1 MKSIRKVVFTDGQ
14 KSNER
19 AREEHLS
26 ERRILYPREYINR
39 RIYNQRTEDRAEQSK
54 SLLLLLL
61 RESQV
66 RKKASR
72 SRSQREEL
80 GLYTLNVNDGSAA
93 GKKFKKDTHFQHVYM
108 RSSRIES
115 FGGCCSRDSFYS
127 RASFSLSAASRF
139 FLRTPTIQTT
149 TVCLL
154 LLPHHRHHHQQNR
167 FAKGEKISISSETK
181 KLKSRRGTKETKVGA
196 QRVPTTMGVGSENE
210 DDANRFESAVT
221 FRENLLRW
229 YDAEKRSLPWR
240 KRGQSDASKFEHFGG
255 DKEEEEELEEDA
267 TKAFERWQRLA
278 SSPSSSSSRE
288 KETSSS
294 APTPT
299 GGSHTNNNSSSINKS
314 SAADADDWR
323 EKRVMS
329 DDQYAYGVWVSEIM
343 SQQTQIERVAEY
355 WSRWVKKWPTVRH
368 LANAS
373 EEEVREMWA
382 GLGYY
387 RRSQFLLK
395 GAKYVSEELKGRFPR
410 DIIGLLKIPG
420 IGPYTASAV
429 GSIAFGIRE
438 AAIDGNVNRV
448 LTRVRRIRGD
458 PVKEKNTVDAIKRV
472 AWELI
477 GKEEEKED
485 EDDDE
490 KKEDAKSKNRP
501 GDFNQA
507 MMELGA
513 TVCKPKNPSCN
524 ACPISA
530 FCEGYQHELL
540 SDGQEPVTAYPEI
553 AKKAEKRQ
561 EAIAVAVVSCTF
573 ENTKWFYLTKRP
585 ENGLLADMWEFP
597 SVFMREGELAM
608 RSVPSDADVCDAQKF
623 FRESDARGVSELFAS
638 VASPPCDTNNEGE
651 EKSEVKKTEK
661 RKQTDR
667 RQDSLTFK
675 HEPGV
680 VAHVFSHVK
689 HFMHVFTLDLG
700 TVDALPRRRAKKE
713 EEKENASNE
722 QKETTTNGRRN
733 SSLSSSS
740 TSSSSSWFR
749 SSDFEDKG
757 VFSTG
762 VQKVFAFAEKRG
774 KHESSGDIRKRSAK
788 SHPSPPS
795 HPFDA
800 GGVAEKAKKDT
811 LLLKDDDALGVE
823 NENETKKTK
832 KTTMKKKIKIE
843 TKDIET
849 YFTRAV

>member
-1 MKSIRKVVFTDGQ
+1 MKGDG
-14 KSNER
+14 
-19 AREEHLS
+19 
-26 ERRILYPREYINR
+26 NR
-39 RIYNQRTEDRAEQSK
+39 
-54 SLLLLLL
+54 
-61 RESQV
+61 
-66 RKKASR
+66 
-72 SRSQREEL
+72 
-80 GLYTLNVNDGSAA
+80 
-93 GKKFKKDTHFQHVYM
+93 
-108 RSSRIES
+108 
-115 FGGCCSRDSFYS
+115 
-127 RASFSLSAASRF
+127 
-139 FLRTPTIQTT
+139 
-149 TVCLL
+149 
-154 LLPHHRHHHQQNR
+154 
-167 FAKGEKISISSETK
+167 
-181 KLKSRRGTKETKVGA
+181 
-196 QRVPTTMGVGSENE
+196 ENE
-210 DDANRFESAVT
+210 DDANRFESSAVT
-221 FRENLLRW
+221 FRGNLLRW

-299 GGSHTNNNSSSINKS
+299 DGSHTNNNGSSINKS
-314 SAADADDWR
+314 SAADDDDWR

-458 PVKEKNTVDAIKRV
+458 PVKEKKTVDAIKRV

-477 GKEEEKED
+477 GKEEEKEE

-680 VAHVFSHVK
+680 VTHVFSHVK

-713 EEKENASNE
+713 EVKENASNE

-795 HPFDA
+795 HPFDE

-811 LLLKDDDALGVE
+811 LLLKDDDALLGVE

-849 YFTRAV
+849 YFTRAVTASNTRRVSR

>member
-1 MKSIRKVVFTDGQ
+1 
-14 KSNER
+14 
-19 AREEHLS
+19 
-26 ERRILYPREYINR
+26 
-39 RIYNQRTEDRAEQSK
+39 
-54 SLLLLLL
+54 
-61 RESQV
+61 
-66 RKKASR
+66 
-72 SRSQREEL
+72 
-80 GLYTLNVNDGSAA
+80 
-93 GKKFKKDTHFQHVYM
+93 M
-108 RSSRIES
+108 RLSSRIKS
-115 FGGCCSRDSFYS
+115 CRSRDSFCVHS
-127 RASFSLSAASRF
+127 RSSSFSSRSSRF
-139 FLRTPTIQTT
+139 FLRYPKTT
-149 TVCLL
+149 TTTAAVCLL
-154 LLPHHRHHHQQNR
+154 LLPRHHHQQQNR
-167 FAKGEKISISSETK
+167 FAKGEKISSETTKTK
-181 KLKSRRGTKETKVGA
+181 KLKSRRGRKETKVGA
-196 QRVPTTMGVGSENE
+196 RRVKAAMGVGSENE
-210 DDANRFESAVT
+210 DDASRFGSSSVT

-229 YDAEKRSLPWR
+229 YDAEKRTLPWR
-240 KRGQSDASKFEHFGG
+240 KRRENDASKFEHFGG
-255 DKEEEEELEEDA
+255 DKEEEELEEDA

-294 APTPT
+294 APTTT
-299 GGSHTNNNSSSINKS
+299 GGSHNNNNGSSINKS
-314 SAADADDWR
+314 SAADDEKWR

-458 PVKEKNTVDAIKRV
+458 PVKEKKTVDAIKRV

-477 GKEEEKED
+477 GKEEEKE
-485 EDDDE
+485 EDVDE

-651 EKSEVKKTEK
+651 EKSEEVKTEK

-680 VAHVFSHVK
+680 VTHVFSHVK

-713 EEKENASNE
+713 EEKDNSSNE

-733 SSLSSSS
+733 SSFSSSS

-774 KHESSGDIRKRSAK
+774 KHESSGDIRKRFMK
-788 SHPSPPS
+788 SPPLPPS
-795 HPFDA
+795 HPFVA

-811 LLLKDDDALGVE
+811 LFKDDDALGVE

>member
-1 MKSIRKVVFTDGQ
+1 MRFSYIKSGP
-14 KSNER
+14 S
-19 AREEHLS
+19 
-26 ERRILYPREYINR
+26 
-39 RIYNQRTEDRAEQSK
+39 
-54 SLLLLLL
+54 
-61 RESQV
+61 
-66 RKKASR
+66 
-72 SRSQREEL
+72 
-80 GLYTLNVNDGSAA
+80 
-93 GKKFKKDTHFQHVYM
+93 
-108 RSSRIES
+108 
-115 FGGCCSRDSFYS
+115 CCSRYSFYS
-127 RASFSLSAASRF
+127 RSSFTLSASRF
-139 FLRTPTIQTT
+139 FLRPTIQTT

-154 LLPHHRHHHQQNR
+154 PPPHHQQNR
-167 FAKGEKISISSETK
+167 FAKGKKISISSETK

-196 QRVPTTMGVGSENE
+196 QRVTTTMKGDGSENE
-210 DDANRFESAVT
+210 DDANRFGSSSVT

-240 KRGQSDASKFEHFGG
+240 KRRENDFASKFEHFGG
-255 DKEEEEELEEDA
+255 DKEEEEKLEEDA

-299 GGSHTNNNSSSINKS
+299 GGSHNNNNGSSINKS
-314 SAADADDWR
+314 SAADDEKWR

-458 PVKEKNTVDAIKRV
+458 PVKEKKTVDAIKRV

-477 GKEEEKED
+477 GKEEEKEK
-485 EDDDE
+485 DDDE

-585 ENGLLADMWEFP
+585 QNGLLADMWEFP

-608 RSVPSDADVCDAQKF
+608 RSVPSNADVCDAQKF

-651 EKSEVKKTEK
+651 EKSKVKKTEK
-661 RKQTDR
+661 RKQTNR

-680 VAHVFSHVK
+680 VTHVFSHVK

-713 EEKENASNE
+713 KEKENASNE

-774 KHESSGDIRKRSAK
+774 KHESSGDIRKRFMK
-788 SHPSPPS
+788 SPPLPPS

-811 LLLKDDDALGVE
+811 LLLKDDALGVE

>member
-1 MKSIRKVVFTDGQ
+1 M
-14 KSNER
+14 
-19 AREEHLS
+19 
-26 ERRILYPREYINR
+26 
-39 RIYNQRTEDRAEQSK
+39 
-54 SLLLLLL
+54 
-61 RESQV
+61 
-66 RKKASR
+66 
-72 SRSQREEL
+72 
-80 GLYTLNVNDGSAA
+80 
-93 GKKFKKDTHFQHVYM
+93 
-108 RSSRIES
+108 
-115 FGGCCSRDSFYS
+115 
-127 RASFSLSAASRF
+127 
-139 FLRTPTIQTT
+139 
-149 TVCLL
+149 
-154 LLPHHRHHHQQNR
+154 
-167 FAKGEKISISSETK
+167 
-181 KLKSRRGTKETKVGA
+181 
-196 QRVPTTMGVGSENE
+196 
-210 DDANRFESAVT
+210 
-221 FRENLLRW
+221 
-229 YDAEKRSLPWR
+229 
-240 KRGQSDASKFEHFGG
+240 
-255 DKEEEEELEEDA
+255 
-267 TKAFERWQRLA
+267 
-278 SSPSSSSSRE
+278 
-288 KETSSS
+288 
-294 APTPT
+294 
-299 GGSHTNNNSSSINKS
+299 
-314 SAADADDWR
+314 
-323 EKRVMS
+323 MS

-458 PVKEKNTVDAIKRV
+458 PVKEKKTVDAIKRV

-477 GKEEEKED
+477 GKEEEKEE

-680 VAHVFSHVK
+680 VTHVFSHVK

>member
-1 MKSIRKVVFTDGQ
+1 MKSIRKVAFTDGR
-14 KSNER
+14 KSHES

-26 ERRILYPREYINR
+26 ERRILYPKESVSIEEYITNGP
-39 RIYNQRTEDRAEQSK
+39 RTEQSG
-54 SLLLLLL
+54 
-61 RESQV
+61 ESQALRV
-66 RKKASR
+66 RKKSSLLSTR
-72 SRSQREEL
+72 KEL

-139 FLRTPTIQTT
+139 FLRPTIQTT

-154 LLPHHRHHHQQNR
+154 LLPHHHHHQQNR

-255 DKEEEEELEEDA
+255 DKEEEELEEDA

-299 GGSHTNNNSSSINKS
+299 GGSHTNNNGSSINKS
-314 SAADADDWR
+314 SAAADDDWR

-458 PVKEKNTVDAIKRV
+458 PVKEKKTVDAIKRV

-477 GKEEEKED
+477 GKEEEKEE

-680 VAHVFSHVK
+680 VTHVFSHVK

-811 LLLKDDDALGVE
+811 LLVKDDDALGVE

>member
-1 MKSIRKVVFTDGQ
+1 MKGDGCD
-14 KSNER
+14 
-19 AREEHLS
+19 
-26 ERRILYPREYINR
+26 
-39 RIYNQRTEDRAEQSK
+39 ED
-54 SLLLLLL
+54 
-61 RESQV
+61 
-66 RKKASR
+66 
-72 SRSQREEL
+72 
-80 GLYTLNVNDGSAA
+80 D
-93 GKKFKKDTHFQHVYM
+93 
-108 RSSRIES
+108 
-115 FGGCCSRDSFYS
+115 
-127 RASFSLSAASRF
+127 ASRF
-139 FLRTPTIQTT
+139 
-149 TVCLL
+149 
-154 LLPHHRHHHQQNR
+154 
-167 FAKGEKISISSETK
+167 GSSSVK
-181 KLKSRRGTKETKVGA
+181 
-196 QRVPTTMGVGSENE
+196 
-210 DDANRFESAVT
+210 

-229 YDAEKRSLPWR
+229 YDAEKRTLPWR
-240 KRGQSDASKFEHFGG
+240 KRQSDASTFEHFGG
-255 DKEEEEELEEDA
+255 GGGVKEEEELEEDA

-278 SSPSSSSSRE
+278 SSSSSSRE

-299 GGSHTNNNSSSINKS
+299 GGGNNNNSSSINKS
-314 SAADADDWR
+314 SAADENWR
-323 EKRVMS
+323 GGRVMS

-355 WSRWVKKWPTVRH
+355 WSRWVMKWPTVRH

-395 GAKYVSEELKGRFPR
+395 GAEYVSEELGGRFPR

-458 PVKEKNTVDAIKRV
+458 PVKEKKTVDAIKRV

-477 GKEEEKED
+477 GKDEEKE
-485 EDDDE
+485 EDDEEDE
-490 KKEDAKSKNRP
+490 KKDDAKSKNRP

-651 EKSEVKKTEK
+651 EKSETVKTEK

-680 VAHVFSHVK
+680 VTHVFSHVK

-713 EEKENASNE
+713 EEKEENSSNE
-722 QKETTTNGRRN
+722 KEETTTNGRRN
-733 SSLSSSS
+733 NAFSSSS

-774 KHESSGDIRKRSAK
+774 KHESSGDIRKRFAK
-788 SHPSPPS
+788 SPLPPS
-795 HPFDA
+795 HRFVA
-800 GGVAEKAKKDT
+800 GGVAEKAKKDE
-811 LLLKDDDALGVE
+811 LLKDDALGVE
-823 NENETKKTK
+823 NEK
-832 KTTMKKKIKIE
+832 KKKIKIE
-843 TKDIET
+843 TQDTIET
-849 YFTRAV
+849 YFTRRASHRKP